1 MKPSSPATS
10 PLRRRMI
17 EDMRMRKL
25 ESKTR
30 TACIRAVRKFAAF
43 LKRSPDAASVEDL
56 RASSCTWSIRASRPS

>member
-1 MKPSSPATS
+1 
-10 PLRRRMI
+10 MI

-30 TACIRAVRKFAAF
+30 TACIRAVRKFAAL